1 MSVLLYSPRFN
12 WEQKRVSHDE
22 VIAYLMNGW
31 FISPYSAIREGKQ
44 DESK

>member
-22 VIAYLMNGW
+22 VVAYLMAGW
-31 FISPYSAIREGKQ
+31 FITKHSAIRDGK
-44 DESK
+44 